1 MHPPCEDPAVAAGQT
16 ALLDPTSLEAH
27 FQVAAEAGSGKGHH
41 HGAALGQAVWQELLR
56 RPQ

>member
-1 MHPPCEDPAVAAGQT
+1 MAAGQT